1 MSMDKLPELG
11 RMISYCG
18 HLGKLSNDQLLRQ
31 AGYDVTPVQTHLLL
45 HLACWTGEQ
54 EASQRDLERKLRLKP
69 STVNGIVDRLEA
81 KGYVSRRASPQDGRV
96 RLVSLTEAGRSK
108 VQDFHVIV
116 EETERRFT
124 ASLSEQERGQLR
136 QLLSRIIE
144 NLENEVNSV

>member
-96 RLVSLTEAGRSK
+96 RLVNLTEAGRSK

>member
-1 MSMDKLPELG
+1 MDKLPELG

-136 QLLSRIIE
+136 KLLSRIIE
-144 NLENEVNSV
+144 NA

>member
-1 MSMDKLPELG
+1 MDKLPELG

-96 RLVSLTEAGRSK
+96 RLVSLTEAGISSSR
-108 VQDFHVIV
+108 
-116 EETERRFT
+116 
-124 ASLSEQERGQLR
+124 ASTRTSSLA
-136 QLLSRIIE
+136 LSRKME
-144 NLENEVNSV
+144 NSIRLSLTR

>member
-1 MSMDKLPELG
+1 MDKLPELG

-54 EASQRDLERKLRLKP
+54 EASQRDLERTLRLKP

-136 QLLSRIIE
+136 KLLSRIIE

>member
-1 MSMDKLPELG
+1 MDKLPELG

-108 VQDFHVIV
+108 VQDFHAIV

-136 QLLSRIIE
+136 KLLSRIIE

>member
-1 MSMDKLPELG
+1 MDKLPELG

-31 AGYDVTPVQTHLLL
+31 AGYDVTPAQTHLLL

-124 ASLSEQERGQLR
+124 AGLSEQERGQLR

>member
-1 MSMDKLPELG
+1 MDKLPELG

-31 AGYDVTPVQTHLLL
+31 AGYDGTPVRTHLRRQ
-45 HLACWTGEQ
+45 LACWTGEQ

-124 ASLSEQERGQLR
+124 AGLSEQERGQLR

>member
-1 MSMDKLPELG
+1 MCEPPGLG
-11 RMISYCG
+11 RMIAYCG
-18 HLGKLSNDQLLRQ
+18 HLGKLCNDQLLRR
-31 AGYDVTPVQTHLLL
+31 AGYDVTPVQTLLL
-45 HLACWTGEQ
+45 MHLSAGEQ
-54 EASQRDLERKLRLKP
+54 EASQRELERKLRLKP

-136 QLLSRIIE
+136 KLLSRIIE

>member
-1 MSMDKLPELG
+1 
-11 RMISYCG
+11 MISYCG

-136 QLLSRIIE
+136 KLLSRIIE

>member
-1 MSMDKLPELG
+1 MDKPPELG

-136 QLLSRIIE
+136 KLLSRIIE
-144 NLENEVNSV
+144 NLENEVNRA

>member
-1 MSMDKLPELG
+1 MDKLPELG

-18 HLGKLSNDQLLRQ
+18 HLGKLSNDLLLRQ

-136 QLLSRIIE
+136 KLLSRIIE

>member
-1 MSMDKLPELG
+1 MDKLPELG

-31 AGYDVTPVQTHLLL
+31 AGYDVTPVQTHLLP

-136 QLLSRIIE
+136 KLLSRIIE

>member
-1 MSMDKLPELG
+1 MDKLPELG

-69 STVNGIVDRLEA
+69 STVNGIVGRLEE
-81 KGYVSRRASPQDGRV
+81 KGYIARRASLQDGRF
-96 RLVSLTEAGRSK
+96 RMVSLTELGRSK
-108 VQDFHVIV
+108 VVEFRSAM
-116 EETERRFT
+116 EETERHV
-124 ASLSEQERGQLR
+124 AGPLSPAEQE
-136 QLLSRIIE
+136 LLHGLLARIIA
-144 NLENEVNSV
+144 NLENEVNES

>member
-1 MSMDKLPELG
+1 MDKLPELG

-96 RLVSLTEAGRSK
+96 RLVSLTEAGISSSR
-108 VQDFHVIV
+108 
-116 EETERRFT
+116 
-124 ASLSEQERGQLR
+124 ASTRTSSLA
-136 QLLSRIIE
+136 LSRKME
-144 NLENEVNSV
+144 NSIRLSSTR

>member
-1 MSMDKLPELG
+1 MDKLPELG

-54 EASQRDLERKLRLKP
+54 EAGQRDLERKLRLKP

-136 QLLSRIIE
+136 KLLSRIIE

>member
-81 KGYVSRRASPQDGRV
+81 KGYVSRRASPQDGHV

-136 QLLSRIIE
+136 KLLSRIIE

>member
-1 MSMDKLPELG
+1 MDKLPELG

-81 KGYVSRRASPQDGRV
+81 KGYFSRRASPQDGRV

-124 ASLSEQERGQLR
+124 AGLSEQERGQLR

>member
-1 MSMDKLPELG
+1 MDKLPELG

-31 AGYDVTPVQTHLLL
+31 AGYDVMPVQTHLLL

-136 QLLSRIIE
+136 KLLSRIIE

>member
-1 MSMDKLPELG
+1 MDKLPELG

-124 ASLSEQERGQLR
+124 AGLSEQERGQLR

>member
-1 MSMDKLPELG
+1 MDKPPELG
-11 RMISYCG
+11 RMISYCS
-18 HLGKLSNDQLLRQ
+18 HLGRLSNDQLLRQ
-31 AGYDVTPVQTHLLL
+31 AGYDVTPVQTHLLI

-124 ASLSEQERGQLR
+124 VGLSEQERGQLR

>member
-1 MSMDKLPELG
+1 MDKLPELG

-69 STVNGIVDRLEA
+69 STVNGIVNRLAE
-81 KGYVSRRASPQDGRV
+81 KGYVARRPSPEDGRCRRV
-96 RLVSLTEAGRSK
+96 CLTESGQAQAAALRAAL
-108 VQDFHVIV
+108 D
-116 EETERRFT
+116 ETNRRFT
-124 ASLSEQERGQLR
+124 AILTEAEQAQM
-136 QLLSRIIE
+136 QALLGRIIA
-144 NLENEVNSV
+144 NLENEVNNA

>member
-1 MSMDKLPELG
+1 MDKLPELG

-96 RLVSLTEAGRSK
+96 RLVNLTEAGRSK

-124 ASLSEQERGQLR
+124 AGLSEQERGQLR

>member
-1 MSMDKLPELG
+1 MDKLPELG

-45 HLACWTGEQ
+45 HLACWTGKQ

-136 QLLSRIIE
+136 KLLSRIIE

>member
-1 MSMDKLPELG
+1 MDKLPELG

-54 EASQRDLERKLRLKP
+54 EASQRDLEKQLCLKP
-69 STVNGIVDRLEA
+69 PTVNGIVDRLEA

-124 ASLSEQERGQLR
+124 AGLSEQERGQLR

>member
-136 QLLSRIIE
+136 KLLSRIIE

>member
-1 MSMDKLPELG
+1 MDKLPELG

-124 ASLSEQERGQLR
+124 ASLSEQERGPLR
-136 QLLSRIIE
+136 KLLSRIIE